1 MSSAA
6 PTVIAGCGGSVTMP
20 DGFVAKFNNWK
31 MKKTV
36 STIDTTGFVDGPY
49 SDDTPTRIGYSGS
62 VSGFLVTEGAPE
74 PGPTGE
80 CSDLDA
86 TLGTLVLEA
95 ATGKTYTM
103 TAIISD
109 MSIEREANGKATVS
123 FDFKSKGA
131 TVVQAWA

>member
-1 MSSAA
+1 MS
-6 PTVIAGCGGSVTMP
+6 TTNEVIAGCGGSVTMP
-20 DGFVAKFNNWK
+20 GGFEAKFNNWK

-49 SDDTPTRIGYSGS
+49 ADDTPTRIGYSGS
-62 VSGFLVTEGAPE
+62 ASGFLVTDAAPE
-74 PGPTGE
+74 PGPTGA

-86 TLGTLVLEA
+86 TIGEIVLTA
-95 ATGKTYTM
+95 ASGKTYTM
-103 TAIISD
+103 TAVISD

-131 TVVQAWA
+131 TVVQAWS